1 MLALLVVAGLAGWRM
16 LRGSRNA
23 PYRYQP
29 QPAPAYGGSD
39 LDDQPLPRMASVGA
53 RPGSVADVLSGS
65 SASASSAPAAP
76 WGVPADFDVPA
87 FIRSAKVHFIRLQA
101 AWDAR
106 NLADIREFTTPEV
119 YAEIKMQL
127 DEEKGANHRTEVVG
141 LEAQLLGIEE
151 GATDYLA
158 SVRFSGAMRED
169 DSSSAEPF
177 QEVWN
182 LAKPKDGRSGWLLS
196 GIQQLH

>member
-1 MLALLVVAGLAGWRM
+1 
-16 LRGSRNA
+16 
-23 PYRYQP
+23 
-29 QPAPAYGGSD
+29 
-39 LDDQPLPRMASVGA
+39 MASVGA

-119 YAEIKMQL
+119 YAEVKMQL
-127 DEEKGANHRTEVVG
+127 DEERGANHHTEVVG